1 MILRG
6 NQGNAVTVFDRRSLL
21 IGAAVATTAST
32 ARAQAA
38 GEPQPATPLGN
49 GRPAPAARHFRSRAI
64 DRAVEQV
71 QRHLGREGT
80 RGKLAEL
87 FGNCFPNTLDTTV
100 EQGTLDG
107 GPDTFVI
114 TGDIPAMWL
123 RDSSAQ
129 VWPYVALAADDA
141 ELKTLLAGVIR
152 RQARQILLDPYAN
165 AFNKGPTGS
174 PFASDE
180 TQMRPEIWERKYE
193 LDSLCYP
200 VRLAHG
206 YWKATG
212 DASPFDQA
220 WREASRLSVATMR
233 VQQRKDGPGPYSHK
247 RVTSW
252 SPDMAP
258 GQGWGHP
265 IRPVGL
271 IASMYRPSDDAAIF
285 LFLVPSNMFAVVS
298 LRQLAEMHE
307 ALFGDVAFAADC
319 RALAD
324 EVDAALMA
332 HALVQHPT
340 AGRVWAYEVDGY
352 GGRVFM
358 DDANAPNLISAPYF
372 GYGAADD
379 PVYQSTRA
387 LVFSDGNPWF
397 HAGQAASGV
406 GSPHTPGR
414 RIWPIALVMRAL
426 TSRDDEEILEAL
438 RTLAATDA
446 GTGFMHEAFDADDPA
461 KFSRPWFAWANTLF
475 GELVLKLYRERP
487 DLLLRV

>member
-1 MILRG
+1 MT
-6 NQGNAVTVFDRRSLL
+6 AFDRRSLM
-21 IGAAVATTAST
+21 IGAAVAST
-32 ARAQAA
+32 IATSVRAQAA
-38 GEPQPATPLGN
+38 GEPQATNPLGN
-49 GRPAPAARHFRSRAI
+49 GRPGPDSRHFRSRAV
-64 DRAVEQV
+64 DRAVEEV
-71 QRHLGREGT
+71 QRHLGRSGT
-80 RGKLAEL
+80 RGKLGAL

-129 VWPYVALAADDA
+129 VWPYVALAAEDPA
-141 ELKTLLAGVIR
+141 LKTLLAGVIR

-174 PFASDE
+174 PFSTDE
-180 TQMRPEIWERKYE
+180 TEMKPEVWERKYE

-212 DASPFDQA
+212 DASPFDDA
-220 WREASRLSVATMR
+220 WRQASRLSVETMR
-233 VQQRKDGPGPYSHK
+233 VQQRKRGPGPYHHK
-247 RVTSW
+247 RSTSW

-258 GQGWGHP
+258 GQGWGNP

-271 IASMYRPSDDAAIF
+271 IASMYRPSDDAAMF

-307 ALFGDVAFAADC
+307 ALFADVVFAADC

-324 EVDAALMA
+324 EVDAALKA
-332 HALVQHPT
+332 YALVEHPT

-372 GYGAADD
+372 GYGTAEDAD
-379 PVYQSTRA
+379 YQRTRS
-387 LVFSDGNPWF
+387 LIFSDGNPYF
-397 HAGQAASGV
+397 HAGRAASGV

-414 RIWPIALVMRAL
+414 RIWPIAIVMRAL
-426 TSRDDEEILEAL
+426 TSRDDEEILTAL
-438 RTLAATDA
+438 RVLAATDA

-461 KFSRPWFAWANTLF
+461 TFSRPWFAWANTLF
-475 GELVLKLYRERP
+475 GELVLTLYRERP
-487 DLLLRV
+487 ELLLRV

>member
-1 MILRG
+1 M
-6 NQGNAVTVFDRRSLL
+6 TVFDRRSLL
-21 IGAAVATTAST
+21 IGAAAASAAPT
-32 ARAQAA
+32 VRAQAA
-38 GEPQPATPLGN
+38 GEPQPTNPLAN
-49 GRPAPAARHFRSRAI
+49 GRPGPAARHFRSRAVDQTI
-64 DRAVEQV
+64 EQV
-71 QRHLGREGT
+71 QRHLGRAGA
-80 RGKLAEL
+80 RGRLAEL

-129 VWPYVALAADDA
+129 VWPYVALAAEDP

-174 PFASDE
+174 PFATDE
-180 TQMRPEIWERKYE
+180 TVMRPEIWERKYE

-200 VRLAHG
+200 VRLAYG

-212 DASPFDQA
+212 DVSPFDAA
-220 WREASRLSVATMR
+220 WRQASRLSVETMK
-233 VQQRKDGPGPYSHK
+233 VQQRFDGPGPYSHK

-258 GQGWGHP
+258 GQGFGHP
-265 IRPVGL
+265 VKPVGL

-298 LRQLAEMHE
+298 LWQLAEMHE
-307 ALFGDVAFAADC
+307 ALFGDGAFAVEC
-319 RALAD
+319 RALAAQV
-324 EVDAALMA
+324 EAALEA
-332 HALVQHPT
+332 FGLVENPT

-352 GGRVFM
+352 GGQVFM

-372 GYGAADD
+372 GYRTVDD
-379 PVYQSTRA
+379 EAYQRTRS
-387 LVFSDGNPWF
+387 LIFSDGNPWF
-397 HAGQAASGV
+397 HKGRAAEGV

-414 RIWPIALVMRAL
+414 RIWPIALTMRAL
-426 TSRDDEEILEAL
+426 TSRDDEEILTAL
-438 RTLAATDA
+438 RTLVATDA

-461 KFSRPWFAWANTLF
+461 TFSRPWFAWANTLF

-487 DLLLRV
+487 ELLLRV

>member
-1 MILRG
+1 MT
-6 NQGNAVTVFDRRSLL
+6 AFDRRRLL
-21 IGAAVATTAST
+21 IGAAVASATATSV
-32 ARAQAA
+32 RAQAA
-38 GEPQPATPLGN
+38 GEPQPVNPLGN
-49 GRPAPAARHFRSRAI
+49 GRPGPTARHFRSRAV
-64 DRAVEQV
+64 DRTIEQV
-71 QRHLGREGT
+71 QRHLGRSGA
-80 RGKLAEL
+80 RGKLGAL

-129 VWPYVALAADDA
+129 VWPYVALASEDPA
-141 ELKTLLAGVIR
+141 LKTLLAGVIR

-174 PFASDE
+174 PFSTDE
-180 TQMRPEIWERKYE
+180 TEMKPEVWERKYE

-206 YWKATG
+206 YWKVTG
-212 DASPFDQA
+212 DASPFDDA
-220 WREASRLSVATMR
+220 WRMASRLSVETMR
-233 VQQRKDGPGPYSHK
+233 VQQRKRGPGPYHHK
-247 RVTSW
+247 RATSW

-258 GQGWGHP
+258 GQGWGNP

-271 IASMYRPSDDAAIF
+271 IASMYRPSDDAAMF

-307 ALFGDVAFAADC
+307 ALFADAVFAADC
-319 RALAD
+319 RSLAD
-324 EVDAALMA
+324 EVDAALKA
-332 HALVQHPT
+332 HALVEHPT

-372 GYGAADD
+372 GYGTADD
-379 PVYQSTRA
+379 ADYRRTRS
-387 LVFSDGNPWF
+387 LILSDGNPYF
-397 HAGQAASGV
+397 HAGRAASGV

-414 RIWPIALVMRAL
+414 RIWPIAIVMRAL
-426 TSRDDEEILEAL
+426 TSRDDEEILTAL
-438 RTLAATDA
+438 RVLAATEA

-461 KFSRPWFAWANTLF
+461 TFSRPWFAWANTLF
-475 GELVLKLYRERP
+475 GELVLTLYRDRP
-487 DLLLRV
+487 ELLLRV

>member
-1 MILRG
+1 MT
-6 NQGNAVTVFDRRSLL
+6 AFDRRSLM
-21 IGAAVATTAST
+21 IGAAVAST
-32 ARAQAA
+32 IATSVRAQAA
-38 GEPQPATPLGN
+38 GEPQATNPLGN
-49 GRPAPAARHFRSRAI
+49 GRPGPASRHFRSRAV
-64 DRAVEQV
+64 DRAVEEV
-71 QRHLGREGT
+71 QRHLGRSGS
-80 RGKLAEL
+80 RGKLGAL

-129 VWPYVALAADDA
+129 VWPYVALAAEDPA
-141 ELKTLLAGVIR
+141 LKTLLAGVIR

-174 PFASDE
+174 PFSTDE
-180 TQMRPEIWERKYE
+180 TEMKPEVWERKYE

-212 DASPFDQA
+212 DASPFDDA
-220 WREASRLSVATMR
+220 WRQASRLSVETMR
-233 VQQRKDGPGPYSHK
+233 VQQRKRGPGPYHHK
-247 RVTSW
+247 RSTSW

-258 GQGWGHP
+258 GQGWGNP

-271 IASMYRPSDDAAIF
+271 IASMYRPSDDAAMF

-307 ALFGDVAFAADC
+307 ALFADVVFAADC

-324 EVDAALMA
+324 EVDAALKT
-332 HALVQHPT
+332 HALVEHPT

-372 GYGAADD
+372 GYGTADD
-379 PVYQSTRA
+379 ADYQRTRS
-387 LVFSDGNPWF
+387 LIFSDGNPYF
-397 HAGQAASGV
+397 HAGRAASGV

-414 RIWPIALVMRAL
+414 RIWPIAIVMRAL
-426 TSRDDEEILEAL
+426 TSRDDEEILTAL
-438 RTLAATDA
+438 RVLAATDA

-461 KFSRPWFAWANTLF
+461 TFSRPWFAWANTLF
-475 GELVLKLYRERP
+475 GELVLTLYRERP
-487 DLLLRV
+487 ELLLRV

>member
-1 MILRG
+1 MT
-6 NQGNAVTVFDRRSLL
+6 AFDRRSLL
-21 IGAAVATTAST
+21 IGAAVASAATAV
-32 ARAQAA
+32 RAQTG
-38 GEPQPATPLGN
+38 GEPQAANPLAN
-49 GRPAPAARHFRSRAI
+49 GRPAPEQRHFRSRAV
-64 DRAVEQV
+64 DRAVDQV
-71 QRHLGREGT
+71 QRHLGKDGA
-80 RGKLAEL
+80 RGRLGEL

-100 EQGTLDG
+100 EQGELNG

-129 VWPYVALAADDA
+129 VWPYVALASEDA

-152 RQARQILLDPYAN
+152 RQASQILTDPYAN

-174 PFASDE
+174 PFATDE
-180 TQMRPEIWERKYE
+180 TEMKPEIWERKWE

-200 VRLAHG
+200 IRLAHG

-212 DASPFDQA
+212 DASPFDDL
-220 WREASRLSVATMR
+220 WRRAGRLSVETMR

-271 IASMYRPSDDAAIF
+271 IASMYRPSDDAAMF

-307 ALFGDVAFAADC
+307 GLFGDAAFAADC
-319 RALAD
+319 RALSD
-324 EVDAALMA
+324 EVDAALRA
-332 HALVQHPT
+332 HALVEHPT
-340 AGRVWAYEVDGY
+340 VGRVWAYEVDGY

-372 GYGAADD
+372 GYGTAYDAD
-379 PVYQSTRA
+379 YRRTRA
-387 LVFSDGNPWF
+387 LVYSDGNPWF
-397 HAGQAASGV
+397 HVGRAAEGV

-426 TSRDDEEILEAL
+426 TSRDDEEILTAL

-461 KFSRPWFAWANTLF
+461 VFSRPWFAWANTLF

-487 DLLLRV
+487 ELLLRV